1 MPFLTLSKAAKE
13 TGKSK
18 STLLKAIRTGRLSA
32 SRDDINNW
40 KIDPAELFR
49 VYEANGKIEHEE
61 TTSEPEGN
69 WLELQQILERERLLL
84 LQQID
89 DLKVDRDY
97 WRNQATML
105 LEHNPEPAEKTE
117 RSSNALFYKIF
128 KKFHK

>member
-40 KIDPAELFR
+40 QIDPAELFR
-49 VYEANGKIEHEE
+49 VYEANGKSERE
-61 TTSEPEGN
+61 TTSCELEGN
-69 WLELQQILERERLLL
+69 GVEIQRILERERLLL
-84 LQQID
+84 IEQID
-89 DLKVDRDY
+89 DLKADRNY

-105 LEHNPEPAEKTE
+105 LEHNPEPIEKAQK
-117 RSSNALFYKIF
+117 SNNALFNKIF